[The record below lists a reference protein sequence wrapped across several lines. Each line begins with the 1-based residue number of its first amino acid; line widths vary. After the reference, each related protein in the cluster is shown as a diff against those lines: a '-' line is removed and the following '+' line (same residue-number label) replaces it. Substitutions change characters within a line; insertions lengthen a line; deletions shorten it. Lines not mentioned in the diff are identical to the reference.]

1 MKKYKVLGDLGNV
14 IQALD
19 EIDQDKLL
27 KTGVNEILNIHMKI
41 LKNQQRELKNLTKE
55 LKKEVKSP
63 NKKRDHWVRPSV
75 IKILRR
81 QQKEFLNLTEEL
93 IVVRAKEKSGD
104 EKRLPLTYTCCD
116 SNKKCV
122 ETCQRFPLSRG

>member
-41 LKNQQRELKNLTKE
+41 LKNLKNLKN
-55 LKKEVKSP
+55 LKDLKNVKIFK
-63 NKKRDHWVRPSV
+63 NL
-75 IKILRR
+75 KIS
-81 QQKEFLNLTEEL
+81 
-93 IVVRAKEKSGD
+93 KS
-104 EKRLPLTYTCCD
+104 
-116 SNKKCV
+116 
-122 ETCQRFPLSRG
+122 

>member
-27 KTGVNEILNIHMKI
+27 KTGVNELINIHMKI

-63 NKKRDHWVRPSV
+63 NKKV
-75 IKILRR
+75 
-81 QQKEFLNLTEEL
+81 
-93 IVVRAKEKSGD
+93 
-104 EKRLPLTYTCCD
+104 TYTVQHHHNLLLITNC
-116 SNKKCV
+116 S
-122 ETCQRFPLSRG
+122 